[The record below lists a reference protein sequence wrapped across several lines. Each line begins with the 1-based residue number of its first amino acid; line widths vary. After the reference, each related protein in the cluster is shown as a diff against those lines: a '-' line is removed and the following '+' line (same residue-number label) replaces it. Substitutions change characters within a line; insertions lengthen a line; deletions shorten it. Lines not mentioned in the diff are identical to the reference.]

1 MGKQISIGGHDF
13 DVVTPYAEGHS
24 INAAE
29 AKALNQTRA
38 ENVANNWR
46 KRVKEAGEDKPA
58 LAKVR
63 KEFADYDAGYVFT
76 LAAAGGS
83 RSSMTPLEKECRKV
97 ARAWLVNELK
107 KNKITIK
114 AYTETHDTDY
124 VKTKVAE
131 IAEVPA
137 IKELAAQNLKDAEK
151 LAQKQLDVKVAV

>member
-13 DVVTPYAEGHS
+13 DVATPYAEGHE

-38 ENVANNWR
+38 ENMANNFR

-58 LAKVR
+58 LAKVIAAF
-63 KEFADYDAGYVFT
+63 KDYDKNYVFT

-107 KNKITIK
+107 KTKTTIK
-114 AYTETHDTDY
+114 AYTEKHDTDY

-137 IKELAAQNLKDAEK
+137 IQALAAQNLKDAEK
-151 LAQKQLDVKVAV
+151 LAEKQLDVKVAV